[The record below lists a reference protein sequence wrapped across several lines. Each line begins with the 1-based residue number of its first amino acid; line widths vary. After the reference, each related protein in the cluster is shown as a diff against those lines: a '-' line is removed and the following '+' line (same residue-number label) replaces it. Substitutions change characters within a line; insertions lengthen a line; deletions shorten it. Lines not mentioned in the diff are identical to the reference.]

1 MPGEL
6 SPSQVKAGVRH
17 ERIAPVV
24 IDCNDNYM
32 NTELGHERITGWLSG
47 RLPDDWFDGSSVIEV
62 DRDEIMII
70 GALSPPD
77 RSEDASDAEHAAAV
91 AGRVKRFRET
101 TREHRIEIA
110 RELEHAAGRKVAW
123 AVEVEGDR
131 HIFTSLSSPVMT
143 RLRQPE
149 RQVLDTLVD
158 SGVAR
163 SRSDALGWCVRL
175 VAQHSDEWLSELRG
189 AMSHVAEVRAKG
201 PTT

>member
-1 MPGEL
+1 MN
-6 SPSQVKAGVRH
+6 SPS
-17 ERIAPVV
+17 
-24 IDCNDNYM
+24 DN
-32 NTELGHERITGWLSG
+32 ISGWLSG
-47 RLPDDWFDGSSVIEV
+47 RLPDDWFGGAPVIEA

-70 GALSPPD
+70 GTLAPPE

-91 AGRVKRFRET
+91 AGRVKRFREA
-101 TREHRIEIA
+101 TREQRIEIA

-123 AVEVEGDR
+123 AVDVDGHR

-175 VAQHSDEWLSELRG
+175 VAQHSDDWLNELRQ
-189 AMSHVAEVRAKG
+189 AMTRVREVREQG
-201 PTT
+201 PAA